1 MKSKDNAG
9 YLVALTIFLAFS
21 LLVLWEFWLEK
32 LILVDYLEMEVNK
45 SSMDRWTFIVSCI
58 SIVCFT
64 LILPLKNMKKNL
76 DEMKSL
82 RTALHG
88 EQALSK
94 VFFSVDN
101 SIILVIN
108 NSNKIMQIN
117 KKTSY
122 LLGFKEEEMLGQ
134 DWISLLIKEKN
145 RAELKSRYQQFVKD
159 KNQTFI
165 RFTAIAKTKDGTEKM
180 IDWQCSPLRDENGR
194 IYGSINSGQDI
205 TEQIGLRGEIS
216 KIKGK
221 YEPYIKKLTTE
232 LDFNKKKYHSEA
244 IKSANARARFKFWF
258 ELENALIGLSTK
270 QTNKP
275 TEVKSRIKKTLE
287 LFGELSNIDH
297 GYIFKF
303 TQSGSHMVNTHL
315 WVSGEPL
322 LEPDTEE
329 DIPLDNFP
337 WFKKKIQ
344 KKEIIHISKMDE
356 MAKEASAE
364 KEMYLSQGIKSLINV
379 PIIHNNS
386 AVGYIGFESN
396 QKEKKWDSD
405 EISIIKAM
413 ARLISSITY
422 APSLPEPQLEMEI
435 TPSSKENAVT
445 QPKTDIPPL
454 ASKKISEDTDASKV
468 LEQKPKP
475 SIDKELRK
483 VRESFEKEFQE
494 KIKSMEQAQSKLTSE
509 LKEQKE
515 IEANLR
521 VNRDSLQNQLKKK
534 SFELEKLQANA
545 GDGNKDKPD
554 IKASPKKPSPEG
566 QLDVPA
572 STNKQAKELEE
583 IRSVLQKKEAEL
595 ATLQSQLQSKTS
607 GLKTSEI
614 EKFKDKISDK
624 DEEIKFLQKNFKE
637 EKSSKAELEKNLSKV
652 QESITKHKKDIEVLE
667 TANRVMGA
675 ELEELRKVQE
685 EFFTHSIQLEDAQ
698 QELENL
704 GIANEQ
710 LISDIKEKNYL
721 IQDAK
726 EETAHY
732 EQMDLPI
739 YTLDQDGTIVSW
751 NKTAESLT
759 GYTSDQALN
768 ESITFMFAEN
778 ESFNFEKDFLA
789 PLKENSRHQLE
800 IPIQKSDGEEFKSL
814 IRMTSFKDRNGIITT
829 LGYITNLSDLN
840 NEDET
845 QSIKKQFTTLLGD
858 SGLILVTLSPDYL
871 ISDINEKAESTFQWD
886 RKQTLEKN
894 FFEMVLSHEDQ
905 QKVSS
910 DIKKR
915 ISTQASVD
923 LETQAILS
931 DNIRHYFLWN
941 LVQEVNPE
949 DKSVQGFLALGQDI
963 TDLRDTRNKLRE
975 NELLLNSVVD
985 KAKDGVISIDENGII
1000 QSFNKGAENLFGY
1013 TSDEITG
1020 QNVSQLMPAP
1030 YSKEHDNY
1038 LKKYVEGRNSSF
1050 IGGPPKEFIGKSKN
1064 GSTFPV
1070 EITLKEIYKD
1080 YQRLFIGI
1088 VRDIRK
1094 RKEIEIQLAENQEKY
1109 HRFLDA
1115 ESDAILVVNGST
1127 KQILECNPAASQLY
1141 GYEPEEFMKLNFKD
1155 LVAKVGQS
1163 SNGNSPLPNT
1173 ELGSTQKIPQI
1184 HLVKKDGNIIQASLT
1199 TSSFQF
1205 KDMEYELNIIR
1216 DISEEIELEQ
1226 RLKENHDHFAELLRQ
1241 SEKHKIS
1248 LSEEKLNMVDH
1259 ITSSVVDL
1267 VNNPIQGI
1275 ENILKQV
1282 KRKAEMT
1289 DIHKGLVTV
1298 AMNECRRVSD
1308 LIGKLKG
1315 FQPPTKENLDSLD
1328 VHQILDEVIKS
1339 NMKSI
1344 KDRTISLEKNYAKN
1358 LPAIDG
1364 IAPQI
1369 REAISNIVKNAE
1381 ESLIE
1386 DEGKIIIS
1394 TEKDGEN
1401 VKIHIKDTGCGI
1413 LDADRDR
1420 IFDPFFTTKTAA
1432 HKPGL
1437 GLLASLGIVKNH
1449 KGDIDVHSEPG
1460 EGTTFTVILPLKQ
1473 SLSKN
1478 GGS

>member
-32 LILVDYLEMEVNK
+32 IILVDYLEMEVNK

-134 DWISLLIKEKN
+134 DWISLLIKENN
-145 RAELKSRYQQFVKD
+145 RAELKNRYQQFVND

-165 RFTAIAKTKDGTEKM
+165 RFTTIAKTKDGTEKM
-180 IDWQCSPLRDENGR
+180 IDWQCSPLRDENGK

-232 LDFNKKKYHSEA
+232 LNFNKKKYHSEA

-258 ELENALIGLSTK
+258 ELENALMGLSSK
-270 QTNKP
+270 QTKKP
-275 TEVKSRIKKTLE
+275 LEVKNRIKKTLE

-297 GYIFKF
+297 GYVFKF

-322 LEPDTEE
+322 LEPDTDEE
-329 DIPLDNFP
+329 IPLDNFP

-344 KKEIIHISKMDE
+344 KKDIIHISKIGE
-356 MAKEASAE
+356 MPKEAYTE

-396 QKEKKWDSD
+396 QKEKEWDSD

-422 APSLPEPQLEMEI
+422 APSLQEPQFEFEI
-435 TPSSKENAVT
+435 TPSSKETSVT
-445 QPKTDIPPL
+445 QPEIDSPPL
-454 ASKKISEDTDASKV
+454 DSKIISEDPEASKTPD
-468 LEQKPKP
+468 QKPKL

-494 KIKSMEQAQSKLTSE
+494 KIKNMEQAQSKLTSE

-515 IEANLR
+515 MEANLR

-534 SFELEKLQANA
+534 SLELEKLQANA
-545 GDGNKDKPD
+545 DAGNKDEPD
-554 IKASPKKPSPEG
+554 MKASPNKSSPEG
-566 QLDVPA
+566 QLNSPA
-572 STNKQAKELEE
+572 STTRQAKELEE
-583 IRSVLQKKEAEL
+583 IRRVLQKKEAEL
-595 ATLQSQLQSKTS
+595 ATLQFKLKLKTT

-614 EKFKDKISDK
+614 DKFKDTIADK
-624 DEEIKFLQKNFKE
+624 DEEIKSLQKNFKE
-637 EKSSKAELEKNLSKV
+637 EKSSKAELENNLSKV
-652 QESITKHKKDIEVLE
+652 QESITKHEKNIEVLE

-685 EFFTHSIQLEDAQ
+685 ECSTHSIQLEDTQ
-698 QELENL
+698 QELDNL

-721 IQDAK
+721 IEDAK
-726 EETAHY
+726 EEIAHY

-739 YTLDQDGTIVSW
+739 FILDQDGTIVLW

-778 ESFNFEKDFLA
+778 RSFNFEKDFLA
-789 PLKENSRHQLE
+789 PLKEDSRHQLE
-800 IPIQKSDGEEFKSL
+800 IRIQKSDGDEFKSL

-829 LGYITNLSDLN
+829 LGYITNLSDLK
-840 NEDET
+840 NEDES

-910 DIKKR
+910 DIQKR
-915 ISTQASVD
+915 INTQASVD

-931 DNIRHYFLWN
+931 DNIKHSFLWN
-941 LVQEVNPE
+941 LAQEVDPE

-963 TDLRDTRNKLRE
+963 TDLRDTQNKLRE
-975 NELLLNSVVD
+975 NEILLNSVVD
-985 KAKDGVISIDENGII
+985 KAKDGVISIDDNGII

-1038 LKKYVEGRNSSF
+1038 IKSYVEGGISSF
-1050 IGGPPKEFIGKSKN
+1050 IGGPPKEFIGKNRN

-1115 ESDAILVVNGST
+1115 ESDAILVVNGNT
-1127 KQILECNPAASQLY
+1127 KQILESNPAASQLY
-1141 GYEPEEFMKLNFKD
+1141 GYQPEEFMKLNFKD
-1155 LVAKVGQS
+1155 LVAKSGQW

-1184 HLVKKDGNIIQASLT
+1184 HLIKKDGDLIQASLT
-1199 TSSFQF
+1199 TSSFHF

-1216 DISEEIELEQ
+1216 DISAEIELEQ

-1248 LSEEKLNMVDH
+1248 LSEEKMNMVDH

-1282 KRKAEMT
+1282 KRQAEMA

-1328 VHQILDEVIKS
+1328 LHQILDEVIKS
-1339 NMKSI
+1339 NMKTI

-1358 LPAIDG
+1358 LPYIDG

-1369 REAISNIVKNAE
+1369 RQAINNIVKNAE

-1394 TEKDGEN
+1394 TEKDGSN

-1413 LDADRDR
+1413 SDTDRDR
-1420 IFDPFFTTKTAA
+1420 IFDPFFTTKTAT

-1437 GLLASLGIVKNH
+1437 GLLASMGIVKNH